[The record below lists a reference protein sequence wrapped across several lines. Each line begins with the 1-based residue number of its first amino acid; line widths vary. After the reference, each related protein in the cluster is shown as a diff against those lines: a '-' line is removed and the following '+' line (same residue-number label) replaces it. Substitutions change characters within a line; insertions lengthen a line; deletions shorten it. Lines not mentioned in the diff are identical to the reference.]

1 MWTISVPS
9 RSRSRRTQRVST
21 HPPCSLPQCRH
32 CHPSSKPSQLPSI
45 SAKSAPQQVWA
56 MSVIFCTK
64 RLQDNLLLAGIVAA
78 APRPLLFS
86 CPSHHNCDAQV
97 TKIAKS
103 QLIFDSPIAWFL
115 LYCHPHYLAPWL
127 HLPLHVVAHP
137 HQWTFLPLSL
147 VGITPKK
154 ILYHLVV
161 FV

>member
-32 CHPSSKPSQLPSI
+32 FHPSSNHLSCHPYLSNLS
-45 SAKSAPQQVWA
+45 QQVWA
-56 MSVIFCTK
+56 MLVIFCTK
-64 RLQDNLLLAGIVAA
+64 RLQDHPLLAGVLPA
-78 APRPLLFS
+78 APCPLLFS

-154 ILYHLVV
+154 LLYHLVV